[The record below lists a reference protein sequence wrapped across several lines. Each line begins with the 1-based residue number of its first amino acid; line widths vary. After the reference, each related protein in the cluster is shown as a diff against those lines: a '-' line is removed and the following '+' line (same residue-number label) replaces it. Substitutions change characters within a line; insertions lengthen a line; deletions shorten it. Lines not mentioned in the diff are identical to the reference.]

1 MKALHP
7 VVAAALLAAS
17 AAASAAEGMWTL
29 DNLPSGAMRERY
41 GFSPDAAWTDHVMKS
56 SARLAGGCSGS
67 FVSPSGLV
75 LTNHH
80 CVSECVQQLSSRG
93 SDFIRNG
100 FHARTRDQE
109 RQCPEI
115 EVDRLEQ
122 ISDVTARIA
131 AATAGRSGA
140 VFAEART
147 REASRIESECVGA
160 AGDTVR
166 CDVVDLYHGGRQHLY
181 RYRRFQDVRLVFAPE
196 LAIAFFGGDPDNFS
210 FPRYNLDVGILRVY
224 ENGKPASIQHYFPVS
239 AAGADEHEM
248 VMVTGH
254 PGTTQRQLTVSQ
266 LETQRDLVLPQRLFV
281 ASEMRG
287 LLTQYRTQG
296 EEAARVSQH
305 DLFGVENG
313 LKARKGMLLALQNPE
328 VFDAKRRDENAL
340 RQFVNGSEDRRAQ
353 FGSAWDD
360 IAQAQ
365 ATYRNIYWRHRM
377 LEGGAAFG
385 SQYFNFARMLVR
397 GARER
402 TKPSAE
408 RLKEFGDAR
417 LPQLTQS
424 LLSTAPVY
432 PEYEQ
437 VLLAFALTKFREL
450 LTADD
455 PSVRQVLGRESPE
468 ALAAR
473 LIAGSRLNDPKLR
486 QALWDGGEAALEKSD
501 DPFIALARLV
511 DPESRAVRKTYEN
524 EVESVET
531 RSAAKLAAVRFAM
544 KGTSVYPDATFTLR
558 LSYGEIAGWQDK
570 GRAVPPFT
578 RVSGAFERHSGF
590 DPFALPASWI
600 EARDRMDMTQPLN
613 LVSTNDIIGGNSGSP
628 VINRKA
634 EIVGLIFDGNL
645 PSLGGSFWY
654 DETLNRSVS
663 VHSGAIIESLRSVY
677 DAGPLADELSPAVH

>member
-1 MKALHP
+1 MKALRLVIVTA
-7 VVAAALLAAS
+7 VVAISAS
-17 AAASAAEGMWTL
+17 AIAAEGMWTL
-29 DNLPSGAMRERY
+29 DNLPSKAMRERY
-41 GFSPDAAWTDHVMKS
+41 GFAPDAAWTDHVMKS

-80 CVSECVQQLSSRG
+80 CVSECVQQLSGSG

-100 FHARTRDQE
+100 FYARAREEE
-109 RQCPEI
+109 RHCPEI
-115 EVDRLEQ
+115 EVNRLEQ

-131 AATAGRSGA
+131 TATAGRSGA
-140 VFAEART
+140 AFVEART
-147 REASRIESECVGA
+147 KEASRIESECVGKSGETA
-160 AGDTVR
+160 R

-181 RYRRFQDVRLVFAPE
+181 RYHRFQDVRLVFAPE

-210 FPRYNLDVGILRVY
+210 FPRYNLDMGILRVY
-224 ENGKPASIQHYFPVS
+224 ENGQPALLFHYFPLS
-239 AAGADEHEM
+239 AAGAEEHEM

-266 LETQRDLVLPQRLFV
+266 LETQRDLVLPQRLFI

-296 EEAARVSQH
+296 EEAARISQH
-305 DLFGVENG
+305 DLFGIENG
-313 LKARKGMLLALQNPE
+313 IKARKGMLLALQNPDA
-328 VFDAKRRDENAL
+328 FDAKRRDENAL
-340 RQFVNGSEDRRAQ
+340 RQFVNKSAQRRAQ
-353 FGSAWDD
+353 FGDAWDD
-360 IAQAQ
+360 IAKAQ
-365 ATYRNIYWRHRM
+365 VAYRNIYWRHRM

-402 TKPSAE
+402 AKPNAE

-424 LLSTAPVY
+424 LLSSAPIH

-437 VLLAFALTKFREL
+437 ILLAFALTKFREV

-455 PSVRQVLGRESPE
+455 PAVRQVLGRESPE

-486 QALWDGGEAALEKSD
+486 QALWDGGAAALEKSD
-501 DPFIALARLV
+501 DPFIVLARLV
-511 DPESRAVRKTYEN
+511 DPESRAVRQTYEN

-531 RSAAKLAAVRFAM
+531 RSAAKLSAARFSM
-544 KGTSVYPDATFTLR
+544 KGTRVYPDATFTLR
-558 LSYGEIAGWQDK
+558 LSYGEVAGWQDK
-570 GRAVPPFT
+570 GRPVPSFT
-578 RVSGAFERHSGF
+578 RVEGAFERHTGF
-590 DPFALPASWI
+590 DPFSLPASWI
-600 EARDRMDMTQPLN
+600 AARDRMDMTQRLN
-613 LVSTNDIIGGNSGSP
+613 LTSTNDIIGGNSGSP

-634 EIVGLIFDGNL
+634 EIVGLVFDGNL

-663 VHSGAIIESLRSVY
+663 VHSGAILESLRTVY
-677 DAGPLADELSPAVH
+677 SAGSLADELMPPLH